1 MHLEEFQNYLKTK
14 QIVPEQQLSYYSR
27 WVIEFLQFCQ
37 GDGDS
42 SVSDETVQEFLA
54 KISKYREQWQVDQAR
69 KAISLYGYFQR
80 RRKPAI
86 KSTGDS
92 YSAEWANAAD
102 DFRKMLRLKQRSYRT
117 EQIYIGWLRSFYRFV
132 KPLPP
137 DSLNESHIKDY
148 LSYIASERRV
158 AKATQNLAFN
168 ALLFFYRH
176 VLDKEIGSLADVVRA
191 RKGRRL
197 PAVLAHSEAIGLIDT
212 LDGELRLMAQL
223 IYGGGLRLNECM
235 RLRVQDID
243 SKKNTIM
250 IRAGKGDKDRI
261 TIFPESIKNQIDEHL
276 ARVRRVYDRDRK
288 AGIAGVFLPGALS
301 RKYPN
306 AGKEWI
312 WFWVFPSGNLSVDPR
327 LKEIR
332 RHHRSGSFLQKAIR
346 KGAEKAGITKRVSV
360 HTLRHSFAT
369 NLLES
374 GYDIRTIQQLLGHA
388 SLQTTMIYTHV
399 ARKNCLGVRSPID
412 TV

>member
-1 MHLEEFQNYLKTK
+1 
-14 QIVPEQQLSYYSR
+14 
-27 WVIEFLQFCQ
+27 
-37 GDGDS
+37 
-42 SVSDETVQEFLA
+42 
-54 KISKYREQWQVDQAR
+54 
-69 KAISLYGYFQR
+69 
-80 RRKPAI
+80 
-86 KSTGDS
+86 
-92 YSAEWANAAD
+92 
-102 DFRKMLRLKQRSYRT
+102 
-117 EQIYIGWLRSFYRFV
+117 
-132 KPLPP
+132 
-137 DSLNESHIKDY
+137 
-148 LSYIASERRV
+148 
-158 AKATQNLAFN
+158 
-168 ALLFFYRH
+168 
-176 VLDKEIGSLADVVRA
+176 
-191 RKGRRL
+191 
-197 PAVLAHSEAIGLIDT
+197 
-212 LDGELRLMAQL
+212 
-223 IYGGGLRLNECM
+223 
-235 RLRVQDID
+235 
-243 SKKNTIM
+243 M

-261 TIFPESIKNQIDEHL
+261 TIFPESIKNKIDEHL

-327 LKEIR
+327 SKEIR